1 MQLGGDE
8 ESTNSSQEQ
17 PRRIINT
24 LSHMSED
31 TQYLRML
38 LYEWDIREDV
48 NQALGIPEDFM
59 QDAHGTISEISFKI
73 LAGPRPSRI

>member
-1 MQLGGDE
+1 
-8 ESTNSSQEQ
+8 
-17 PRRIINT
+17 
-24 LSHMSED
+24 MSEE

-48 NQALGIPEDFM
+48 NQALGISEDFM

-73 LAGPRPSRI
+73 LAGPRPSRILKICAMDLQFYVNKKF